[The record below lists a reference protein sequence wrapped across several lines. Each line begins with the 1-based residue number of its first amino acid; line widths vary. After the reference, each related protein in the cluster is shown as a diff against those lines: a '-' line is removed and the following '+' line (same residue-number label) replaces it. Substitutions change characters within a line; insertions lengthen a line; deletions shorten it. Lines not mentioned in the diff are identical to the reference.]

1 MVSGR
6 TGGEEALVRALK
18 VLSLIL
24 GLLLMLFSGG
34 CALLVLGAIASE
46 GVSAGNLQ
54 ELFSVL
60 LEVLVFA
67 APAFGIGYLL
77 FRLGRSQKKARAK
90 PNQNDG

>member
-1 MVSGR
+1 MK
-6 TGGEEALVRALK
+6 ALK
-18 VLSLIL
+18 VLSLIV

-34 CALLVLGAIASE
+34 CALLVLGAIVSE
-46 GVSAGNLQ
+46 GVSAGSLQ

-77 FRLGRSQKKARAK
+77 FRLGRSRKKARAK
-90 PNQNDG
+90 PVADND

>member
-1 MVSGR
+1 MK
-6 TGGEEALVRALK
+6 ALK
-18 VLSLIL
+18 VLSLIV

-34 CALLVLGAIASE
+34 CGLLVLGAIVSE
-46 GVSAGNLQ
+46 GVSAGSLQ

-77 FRLGRSQKKARAK
+77 FRLGRSRKKARAK
-90 PNQNDG
+90 PVADDD

>member
-1 MVSGR
+1 MK
-6 TGGEEALVRALK
+6 ALK
-18 VLSLIL
+18 VLSLIV

-34 CALLVLGAIASE
+34 CALLVLGAIVSE

-67 APAFGIGYLL
+67 APGFGLGYLL
-77 FRLGRSQKKARAK
+77 FYLGRSRKKERAK
-90 PNQNDG
+90 PVTDDD